1 MVTEQEIEQVARRI
15 GEVVRAE
22 QVILFGSYARGE
34 AKEGSDVDLLV
45 IAESELPRFKRSREL
60 YKSIRPYPFSMDL
73 IVYTPAEVRKART
86 SPHSFISTALQDG
99 KLLYER

>member
-73 IVYTPAEVRKART
+73 IVYTPAEAQKAKT
-86 SPHSFISTALQDG
+86 SPHSFISTVLQDG